1 MPIYDWLT
9 TVYEDLVIEELRRSD
24 TWIAEVFSERVRL
37 ELFEN
42 ARRGDLMAKERLWLM
57 VYLNRWTDTWLN
69 KSPEMLV
76 PMRQRPLRAS

>member
-1 MPIYDWLT
+1 
-9 TVYEDLVIEELRRSD
+9 
-24 TWIAEVFSERVRL
+24 
-37 ELFEN
+37 
-42 ARRGDLMAKERLWLM
+42 MAKERLWLM